1 MRRNTA
7 VLLLALSILTATP
20 TYAASVDR
28 GFVSRFRHVI
38 ARFLGHMT
46 THDGDTVS
54 PPKP

>member
-20 TYAASVDR
+20 TYAAASADR
-28 GFVSRFRHVI
+28 SFIARVRHAI
-38 ARFLGHMT
+38 ARFLGHT
-46 THDGDTVS
+46 TSNEDNIS

>member
-28 GFVSRFRHVI
+28 SFVSRVRHVI

-46 THDGDTVS
+46 SNGDSLS

>member
-20 TYAASVDR
+20 TYAASADR
-28 GFVSRFRHVI
+28 SFVARVRHAI
-38 ARFLGHMT
+38 ARFLGHVT
-46 THDGDTVS
+46 SNEDTIS

>member
-20 TYAASVDR
+20 TYAASMDR
-28 GFVSRFRHVI
+28 SFVSRVRHAI

-46 THDGDTVS
+46 SHEDTLS